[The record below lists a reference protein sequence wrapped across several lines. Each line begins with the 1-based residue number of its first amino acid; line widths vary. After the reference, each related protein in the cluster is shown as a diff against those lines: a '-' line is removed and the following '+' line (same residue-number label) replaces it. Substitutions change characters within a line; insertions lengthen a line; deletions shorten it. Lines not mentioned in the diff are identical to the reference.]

1 MSKFFTISAQTTT
14 DELRRCYKD
23 LCKRYHPDK
32 GGSDTVQAQINVEY
46 QQALQL
52 LAETAKQKENEATY
66 DNLIKEMESHWQGIS
81 EHISRNKGLYYSL
94 LKDIGFPLMRRVVPK
109 QYQFLAMG
117 LYKYFELQSSNTK
130 NN

>member
-46 QQALQL
+46 QQALQQ
-52 LAETAKQKENEATY
+52 LAETAKQKENEASY
-66 DNLIKEMESHWQGIS
+66 NRLIHEMESHWHGIT

-94 LKDIGFPLMRRVVPK
+94 LRDFGFPLMRKVVPK
-109 QYQFLAMG
+109 RYQFLAME
-117 LYKYFELQSSNTK
+117 LYKIAEQKMGNSMK
-130 NN
+130 Q